1 MIRDSLQILYTLAN
15 VETQQVIQF
24 VLSDLR
30 VKEEVKEKPSLG
42 PVRFANIMFY
52 QELGKRLVLSVH
64 IHCLAVIPWHRLVVY
79 HRGDHFSVLVVLLAK
94 RSSRSKVS
102 NGVDSIQGCEKKP
115 GNEKSVCSLF
125 SKLPLRSTE
134 ESVEGGDT
142 GEEEKH
148 RHLPDVHEH
157 HQADGKIVE
166 GIVAPSDALYIVAS
180 DWGIDCRGV
189 EEKNTPGQGNPD
201 DVDA

>member
-1 MIRDSLQILYTLAN
+1 MIRYSSQILYTLAN

-79 HRGDHFSVLVVLLAK
+79 HRGDHFSVLKILLAK

-102 NGVDSIQGCEKKP
+102 DGVDSIQGCEKKP
-115 GNEKSVCSLF
+115 GNEKSMCSLF
-125 SKLPLRSTE
+125 PKLPLRPTE
-134 ESVEGGDT
+134 ESVEGGDPR
-142 GEEEKH
+142 EEEEH
-148 RHLPDVHEH
+148 WHLPDVHEH
-157 HQADGKIVE
+157 HQADGEIEKDNI
-166 GIVAPSDALYIVAS
+166 APSDAFHIVAG
-180 DWGIDCRGV
+180 DWGIDRRGV

>member
-42 PVRFANIMFY
+42 PVRFANIMFH
-52 QELGKRLVLSVH
+52 QEVRRRLILSVH

-79 HRGDHFSVLVVLLAK
+79 HRGDHFSVLKVLLAK

-102 NGVDSIQGCEKKP
+102 DGVDSIQSRLREEAREPEVG
-115 GNEKSVCSLF
+115 VFSLPETAAQIGGRERGRRRHRRGRRT
-125 SKLPLRSTE
+125 SASARRS
-134 ESVEGGDT
+134 
-142 GEEEKH
+142 
-148 RHLPDVHEH
+148 
-157 HQADGKIVE
+157 
-166 GIVAPSDALYIVAS
+166 
-180 DWGIDCRGV
+180 
-189 EEKNTPGQGNPD
+189 
-201 DVDA
+201 

>member
-24 VLSDLR
+24 VFSDLR

-64 IHCLAVIPWHRLVVY
+64 IHCLAVIPWHRLIVY
-79 HRGDHFSVLVVLLAK
+79 HRGDHFSVLKILLAK

-102 NGVDSIQGCEKKP
+102 DGVDSVQGCKKKP
-115 GNEKSVCSLF
+115 GNQKSMCSLF
-125 SKLPLRSTE
+125 PKLPLRPTE

-142 GEEEKH
+142 GEEEEH

-157 HQADGKIVE
+157 HQADGEIVKDN
-166 GIVAPSDALYIVAS
+166 IAPSDAFHIVAG